1 MTSIAGPVVT
11 CSVCGGPAPFAKSG
25 VCRSCNSTFQNQRR
39 RGQASGPQAAPG
51 RPQGN
56 ANPAEG
62 AHVHHWML
70 PDPSK
75 ENMGKPSV
83 CGCGAEAVFE
93 NSMGEG
99 WHKFTLLHDMADLQ
113 RSIQGRRT

>member
-1 MTSIAGPVVT
+1 
-11 CSVCGGPAPFAKSG
+11 
-25 VCRSCNSTFQNQRR
+25 
-39 RGQASGPQAAPG
+39 
-51 RPQGN
+51 
-56 ANPAEG
+56 
-62 AHVHHWML
+62 ML